1 MPKKIRTWV
10 VVADGAHAKAYLN
23 EGPGTGL
30 TAVPEIDLTGTRALD
45 REVTSDRSG
54 RQSNVPGGAAR
65 HAVDPR
71 ENARNNMER
80 SFMREVVDALAAA
93 AQKDSFDRLVVVA
106 APHALGDLRALLPD
120 AVAKKVVAEIDRDYV
135 HLSPKQLAEHLADV
149 VRT

>member
-30 TAVPEIDLTGTRALD
+30 AAVPEMELAGTRALD
-45 REVTSDRSG
+45 RDIHTDRSG

-71 ENARNNMER
+71 ENARNQVER
-80 SFMREVVDALAAA
+80 SFIREVADALAAA
-93 AQKDSFDRLVVVA
+93 ERDDAFDRLVVVA
-106 APHALGDLRALLPD
+106 APHALGDLRSLLPD
-120 AVAKKVVAEIDRDYV
+120 AVARKVVAEIDRDYV
-135 HLSPKQLAEHLADV
+135 HLSPKQLAEHLGDV